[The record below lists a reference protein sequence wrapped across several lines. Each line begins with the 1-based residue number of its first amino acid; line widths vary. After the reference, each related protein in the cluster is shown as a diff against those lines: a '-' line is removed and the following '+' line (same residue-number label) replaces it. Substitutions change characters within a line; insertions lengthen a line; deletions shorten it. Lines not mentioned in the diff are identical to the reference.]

1 MPQKRTKRGIQAL
14 MEGRKQARNDLTQ
27 GRKGSE
33 KMQKEGKDNILCARP
48 GSNTRW
54 PEEEDAHLR
63 AETDAFCKRVLPGSL
78 DITRF
83 SVVKEATESKKRAQ
97 HYIAVGR
104 TCSRFVNLHD
114 LRW

>member
-1 MPQKRTKRGIQAL
+1 MHDLVRIPGGLRRRMLTFGPRRTL
-14 MEGRKQARNDLTQ
+14 
-27 GRKGSE
+27 S
-33 KMQKEGKDNILCARP
+33 
-48 GSNTRW
+48 
-54 PEEEDAHLR
+54 
-63 AETDAFCKRVLPGSL
+63 CKRVLPGSL

-83 SVVKEATESKKRAQ
+83 SVVKEAMESKKRAQ